1 MPLDPAAFYE
11 LAMGAADGDG
21 RLALSRMTGWEIFPF
36 ERDGLRV
43 VRLDEPQLPEPPRHG
58 EGGKACR
65 ACGGEDSGIWSNE
78 HWKLSVFD
86 STSGAPLVMMLQS
99 REHFDL
105 TDLPDERAAEMGQLI
120 VRIARAIEGLP
131 HIARAHVSRWGDGGA
146 HLHIFFFARPAG
158 FPQLR
163 GTCFAL
169 WDDLLPATPL
179 DIRDGDAAAVVAAL
193 NGA

>member
-1 MPLDPAAFYE
+1 MPLDPAAFYK
-11 LAMGAADGDG
+11 LAMGATDGDG

-58 EGGKACR
+58 EGGNPCR
-65 ACGGEDSGIWSNE
+65 ACGGDDNAVWSNE

-99 REHFDL
+99 RAHFDL
-105 TDLPDERAAEMGQLI
+105 VDLPDERAAEMGRLI
-120 VRIARAIEGLP
+120 VRIARAIEELP

-146 HLHIFFFARPAG
+146 HLHIFFFARPEG

-169 WDDLLPATPL
+169 WDDLLPATPR
-179 DIRDGDAAAVVAAL
+179 DIRDADAAAVVTAL
-193 NGA
+193 HGA

>member
-1 MPLDPAAFYE
+1 MPLNPTEFYE
-11 LAMGAADGDG
+11 LTLAATDSEG
-21 RLALSRMTGWEIFPF
+21 RLPLSRMTGWEIFPF

-43 VRLDEPQLPEPPRHG
+43 VRLHAPQLPEPLRHG
-58 EGGKACR
+58 EGGNTCR
-65 ACGGEDSGIWSNE
+65 ACGEDNGIWSNE
-78 HWKLSVFD
+78 HWKLSVPD

-105 TDLPDERAAEMGQLI
+105 TDLPDERAAEMGLLI

-146 HLHIFFFARPAG
+146 HVHIFFFARPSG

-169 WDDLLPATPL
+169 WDDLLPATPT
-179 DIRDGDAAAVVAAL
+179 DIRDADAQFVVASL
-193 NGA
+193 NSP